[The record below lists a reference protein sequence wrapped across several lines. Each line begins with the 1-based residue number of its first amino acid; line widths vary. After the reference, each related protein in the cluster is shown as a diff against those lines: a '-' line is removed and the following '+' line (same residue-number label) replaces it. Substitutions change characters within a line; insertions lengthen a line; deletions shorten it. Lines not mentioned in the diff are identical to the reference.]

1 MTVPPASSTLGAVVT
16 TSLATSSA
24 TASATSAATSAATSG
39 SATRPAT
46 CPAAPRWLQD
56 FERLLPIRSQFVIA
70 GNIRDSFL
78 TPLAQGPAMVPLL
91 RALWES
97 LRARGFQFVLV
108 HDPVDGV
115 RIYPDEAVA
124 REQAQRLFDLKLVNG
139 AQVMSLESLAALM
152 KKLVAQ
158 REMRCALILDFASR
172 LTRQTEHLAEAEQ
185 RFFVAAEKLSLHA
198 APMVPRASL
207 AASASVSSAAQMHGA
222 VSDLDATLPPRPA
235 VSGLPLFNPV
245 VWLLNRAQDLPS
257 WFTLDSERV
266 ASMIIGKPD
275 FETRQAAARQ
285 LAPLFAGYAG
295 AATGACEQ
303 FVKKFTDGTDGMS
316 LSALADITELAERAP
331 FGMQAIDD
339 AIRCYKIGVQDNP
352 WRKDYLRQKIRD
364 ADRFIAERV
373 KGQHPAVVKTLD
385 ILKRSVMGLTG
396 AQARSGGSRP
406 RGVLFFAGPTGVGKT
421 ELAKTLTQLIFGDE
435 RAYIRFDMS
444 EFAEEHAS
452 ARLLGAPPGYV
463 GFDAGGELTNAVRE
477 KPFSVVLFDEI
488 EKAHPR
494 ILDKFLQI
502 LEDGR
507 LTDGRGDTA
516 YFSETI
522 LVFTSNLGIF
532 VEDAHGQRVQN
543 VKPGDDYAVV
553 EQRVREAIG
562 EYFKFR
568 LSRPELLNR
577 IGDNIVVFNFI
588 TPDVAEKIFDGMLH
602 NVARRLLEENKLRLT
617 MPLAI
622 RKDLLARC
630 TVDLA
635 NGGRGIGNAL
645 EACFVNPLARAL
657 FEQDL
662 EGKQTVSVSGLLEE
676 DKVVTLQINT
686 A

>member
-1 MTVPPASSTLGAVVT
+1 MSTHPENTPTAG
-16 TSLATSSA
+16 SN
-24 TASATSAATSAATSG
+24 ASA
-39 SATRPAT
+39 PAIL
-46 CPAAPRWLQD
+46 PQARWLQD
-56 FERLLPIRSQFVIA
+56 LERLLPIRSQFVIS

-78 TPLAQGPAMVPLL
+78 TALPSGAAMVPLL

-97 LRARGFQFVLV
+97 LKKRGFQFLLV
-108 HDPVDGV
+108 IDPVDGV
-115 RIYPDEAVA
+115 RVYPDEAAA
-124 REQAQRLFDLKLVNG
+124 REQAVKLFELKLVNG
-139 AQVMSLESLAALM
+139 AQVMSLESQSALM
-152 KKLVAQ
+152 KRLVGQ
-158 REMRCALILDFASR
+158 REARAALVFDFASR
-172 LTRQTEHLAEAEQ
+172 ITRSSEHLGEAEQ

-198 APMVPRASL
+198 APMVPKSL
-207 AASASVSSAAQMHGA
+207 HDWSQPDRIEDADV
-222 VSDLDATLPPRPA
+222 DATLPPKAKMAASAAALIKANAIALANARSLA
-235 VSGLPLFNPV
+235 EANDAARLAALPLFNPV
-245 VWLLNRAQDLPS
+245 LWLVNRAQDLPS

-275 FETRQAAARQ
+275 YETRQAAARQ
-285 LAPLFAGYAG
+285 LTPLFAGYAG
-295 AATGACEQ
+295 AATSVCEQ

-316 LSALADITELAERAP
+316 LSALADIAELAERQQ
-331 FGMQAIDD
+331 FGMGAIDD
-339 AIRCYKIGVQDNP
+339 AVRCYKIGVQENP

-364 ADRFIAERV
+364 ADAFISERV
-373 KGQHPAVVKTLD
+373 KGQHAAIVKTLD

-396 AQARSGGSRP
+396 AQARAGGSRP

-421 ELAKTLTQLIFGDE
+421 ELAKTLTQLVFGDE

-444 EFAEEHAS
+444 EFAEEQNS
-452 ARLLGAPPGYV
+452 VRLLGAPPGYV

-522 LVFTSNLGIF
+522 LVFTSNLGVF

-543 VKPGDDYAVV
+543 VKPGDDYALV
-553 EQRVREAIG
+553 ELRIRDAIAD
-562 EYFKFR
+562 YFKFR

-588 TPDVAEKIFDGMLH
+588 TPEVAEKIFDGMLH
-602 NVARRLLEENKLRLT
+602 NVARRLQEENRLRLT
-617 MPLAI
+617 MPLAV
-622 RKDLLARC
+622 RNDLLARC
-630 TVDLA
+630 TRDLA
-635 NGGRGIGNAL
+635 NGGRGIGNEL
-645 EACFVNPLARAL
+645 ESCFINPLARAL

-662 EGKQTVSVSGLLEE
+662 EGKQTVSISGLV
-676 DKVVTLQINT
+676 DQGRVVTLQINT